1 MNTGK
6 RYKSALDE
14 YINKVYILIL
24 LIVPGACQCAGLLYT
39 TEKIIG
45 LYPTVSWLALIIF
58 DLTCLIYLVI
68 GIYFV
73 KTGFADGLVS
83 AEKLKA
89 AKIFLVIIMFTQ
101 YNFILYMIPSTEFW
115 GYALL
120 FVIAVAFFIDLKTV
134 IITALEITLSL
145 AVSWCIKGSILLPV
159 KDELFLPN
167 LISRIVCLILSLL
180 FIVILTY
187 LVRHFLVNAKKDEM
201 ERNTEQVKNV
211 LVAIQSLSENLYTAG
226 ISLSQVSKNENI
238 AAEKLAVTSAQL
250 VQNNNQLSLKTDE
263 SMSNLGDLS
272 KWERVVTENVQKV
285 EDTSRNLLNKS
296 KENEK
301 LLNDLHTINGE
312 VSESMGI
319 TTTITRTLSEAV
331 QEIGVTL
338 NLINDISSSTNLLAL
353 NASIEAARA
362 GEAGKGFA
370 VVATEVG
377 NLANSTQESLKV
389 VQEVIE
395 RVQQNVNDITAQVQN
410 NAAKL
415 DTQNEY
421 FANVFKYMKD
431 ISELLK
437 VSVDTIESMEVA
449 HNKQADVIKE
459 TIIINQDIAES
470 VKNENEQFNSINA
483 MAKSNANDT
492 AEVATQANII
502 NDMVDKMTKLLEQG
516 KESSRFYA
524 CLFSY

>member
-1 MNTGK
+1 MNVGK

-14 YINKVYILIL
+14 YINKVYVLIL
-24 LIVPGACQCAGLLYT
+24 LLVPGACQCAGILYT
-39 TEKIIG
+39 TEKFVG
-45 LYPTVSWLALIIF
+45 LFPTVSWLALIIF
-58 DLTCLIYLVI
+58 DITCLIYLLI
-68 GIYFV
+68 GIYFI
-73 KTGFADGLVS
+73 KTGFLDGFVS
-83 AEKLKA
+83 TDKLKA

-120 FVIAVAFFIDLKTV
+120 FVIAVAFFIDVKTV
-134 IITALEITLSL
+134 VITAVEISVSL
-145 AVSWCIKGSILLPV
+145 IVAWFIKGHILLPV
-159 KDELFLPN
+159 KDELFIPN
-167 LISRIVCLILSLL
+167 IISRIVCLLLTLL
-180 FIVILTY
+180 FIAILTY
-187 LVRHFLVNAKKDEM
+187 LVRHFLVNAKKDEL
-201 ERNTEQVKNV
+201 EQNTEQVKNI
-211 LVAIQSLSENLYTAG
+211 LTAIQSLSEKLYTAG
-226 ISLSQVSKNENI
+226 ISLTQVSENESDSAKVL
-238 AAEKLAVTSAQL
+238 AATSAQL
-250 VQNNNQLSLKTDE
+250 AEKNNLLSLKTDE
-263 SMSNLGDLS
+263 SMSNLSDLS
-272 KWERVVTENVQKV
+272 KWERVVTDNVQKV
-285 EDTSRNLLNKS
+285 ENTSRNLLEKS
-296 KENEK
+296 RENEK

-319 TTTITRTLSEAV
+319 TTTITRKLSEAV

-338 NLINDISSSTNLLAL
+338 NLINDISSSTNLLSL

-362 GEAGKGFA
+362 GEVGKGFA

-395 RVQQNVNDITAQVQN
+395 RVQQNVSDITTQVQK

-421 FANVFKYMKD
+421 FANVFKYMQD

-437 VSVDTIESMEVA
+437 ISVDTIESMGVA
-449 HNKQADVIKE
+449 HSKQADVIKK
-459 TIIINQDIAES
+459 TVLINQDIAES
-470 VKNENEQFNSINA
+470 IKSENEQFNSINA

-502 NDMVDKMTKLLEQG
+502 NDMVDKMTKLLDQG
-516 KESSRFYA
+516 E
-524 CLFSY
+524 